1 MKTASAI
8 PGGFFCVLF
17 NDLCH
22 LQFWIMEI
30 SEWLQSKPKDYKTG
44 VDLYAASSAMQ
55 SRTLANLK
63 RGQNPRN
70 MAVLIKELRQLSKSR
85 AYQKPKPKPVVKIE
99 VVADPKPVQVE
110 MERKNQI
117 EQSANAYFQ
126 KIKYNELPAVLK
138 VRYRQL
144 KDLFYD
150 MSDLKFVL
158 NDLPAKEVNKALKII
173 LKIEAL
179 DEQREMIWRE
189 LDHWQDHKT
198 LLPTKTENDFTGLSQ
213 QDLFLKKANLV
224 NYINKKS
231 SRIKKWESEL
241 QKKSNKDERLKI
253 GQQINRTQK
262 AVHLHKLDLQ
272 KIEGM
277 L

>member
-1 MKTASAI
+1 
-8 PGGFFCVLF
+8 
-17 NDLCH
+17 
-22 LQFWIMEI
+22 MEI
-30 SEWLQSKPKDYKTG
+30 SEWLQSKPKDYNIG
-44 VDLYAASSAMQ
+44 VDLYAGSSVMK

-70 MAVLIKELRQLSKSR
+70 MAVLIKELRQLSKSK

-99 VVADPKPVQVE
+99 VIADPKPVQVE

-117 EQSANAYFQ
+117 EQSANTYFQ

-138 VRYRQL
+138 VRFRHL

-150 MSDLKFVL
+150 MCDLKFAL
-158 NDLPAKEVNKALKII
+158 NDLAAKDTQKALKLI
-173 LKIEAL
+173 LNIEYL

-189 LDHWQDHKT
+189 LDHFQDHKT
-198 LLPTKTENDFTGLSQ
+198 LLPTKTENDFTALSQ
-213 QDLFLKKANLV
+213 HDLFLKKANLV

-262 AVHLHKLDLQ
+262 AVHQHKLDLQ

>member
-1 MKTASAI
+1 
-8 PGGFFCVLF
+8 
-17 NDLCH
+17 
-22 LQFWIMEI
+22 MEI
-30 SEWLQSKPKDYKTG
+30 SEWLQSKPKDYNIG
-44 VDLYAASSAMQ
+44 VDLYAASSVMQ

-85 AYQKPKPKPVVKIE
+85 AYQKPKPKPVVKID

-198 LLPTKTENDFTGLSQ
+198 LLPTKTENDFTALSQ
-213 QDLFLKKANLV
+213 QELFLKKANLV

-241 QKKSNKDERLKI
+241 QKKTNKDERLKI

-262 AVHLHKLDLQ
+262 AVHQHKLDLQ

>member
-1 MKTASAI
+1 
-8 PGGFFCVLF
+8 
-17 NDLCH
+17 
-22 LQFWIMEI
+22 MEI
-30 SEWLQSKPKDYKTG
+30 SEWLNSKSKDYNIG
-44 VDLYAASSAMQ
+44 IDLYAGSNIVK

-70 MAVLIKELRQLSKSR
+70 MAVLIKELRQLSKTRS
-85 AYQKPKPKPVVKIE
+85 YSKPQPKPAIE
-99 VVADPKPVQVE
+99 KVVAKTPKPVQVE

-117 EQSANAYFQ
+117 EQSASAYFQ

-158 NDLPAKEVNKALKII
+158 NDLPTKEVNKALKII

-198 LLPTKTENDFTGLSQ
+198 LLPTKTETDFSELSQ
-213 QDLFLKKANLV
+213 KDLFLKKANLV

-231 SRIKKWESEL
+231 KRIENWEEALEKESSKE
-241 QKKSNKDERLKI
+241 ERLKI

-262 AVHLHKLDLQ
+262 AVHQHKLDLH